1 MQDEIR
7 DVRARPS
14 GRALRRVLPVGLLTM
29 LVSPVL
35 IVWEVYALLL
45 MGLVALVWPAWRA
58 RSTDVR
64 WGMLLGVR
72 PYLAFFL
79 VQVVFLGFGDYPR
92 SGFESPSSS
101 IWATTSTVVSSG

>member
-29 LVSPVL
+29 LASPVL

-64 WGMLLGVR
+64 WGMLLGVL
-72 PYLAFFL
+72 PYLALLL
-79 VQVVFLGFGDYPR
+79 VQVVFFGFGDSHT
-92 SGFESPSSS
+92 SGTESPSSA
-101 IWATTSTVVSSG
+101 IRAPTSAVVSSG